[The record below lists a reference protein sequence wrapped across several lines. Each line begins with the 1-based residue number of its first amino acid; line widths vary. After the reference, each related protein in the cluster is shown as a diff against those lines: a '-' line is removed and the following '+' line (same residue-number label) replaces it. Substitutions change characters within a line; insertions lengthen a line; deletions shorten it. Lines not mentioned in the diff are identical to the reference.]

1 MAKVLVK
8 LFGVFRMDTH
18 IPEIGLDVEKVGE
31 IFPLLNEKSMTLY
44 QERKSSD
51 PALPPPDAF
60 AFKDA
65 IVYVNGE
72 RCPRKGKRLENGDE
86 VWLLSPA
93 SGG

>member
-1 MAKVLVK
+1 MAAVKVK

-18 IPEIGLDVEKVGE
+18 IPEMEMQIEKVGD
-31 IFPLLNEKSMTLY
+31 IFPILNEKSVARY
-44 QERKSSD
+44 EENKKAD
-51 PALPPPDAF
+51 PALAPPPVF

-65 IVYVNGE
+65 IVYINGE
-72 RCPRKGKRLENGDE
+72 RCAKKGKKLTDADE

>member
-1 MAKVLVK
+1 MAAVKVK

-18 IPEIGLDVEKVGE
+18 IPEIDMDVKKVGD
-31 IFPLLNEKSMTLY
+31 IFPILNEKSLSLYEQNKKADPTL
-44 QERKSSD
+44 QK
-51 PALPPPDAF
+51 PDAF

-72 RCPRKGKRLENGDE
+72 RCAKKGGKLNPGDE